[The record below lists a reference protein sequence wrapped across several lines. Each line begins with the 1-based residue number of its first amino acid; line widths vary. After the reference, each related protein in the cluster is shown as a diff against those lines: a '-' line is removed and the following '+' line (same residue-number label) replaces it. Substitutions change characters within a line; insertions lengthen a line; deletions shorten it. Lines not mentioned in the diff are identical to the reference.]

1 MGLEIFMERGITGE
15 AFRELGM
22 LVEVVFWLTTAS
34 DFLKPIF
41 WFLGS
46 AEITEVVL
54 GVFPN

>member
-1 MGLEIFMERGITGE
+1 MGLEIFIESGITAE
-15 AFRELGM
+15 VFRELGM
-22 LVEVVFWLTTAS
+22 LVEVVFWFTTAS

-46 AEITEVVL
+46 CEITEVVL

>member
-1 MGLEIFMERGITGE
+1 MESGITGE

-22 LVEVVFWLTTAS
+22 LVEVVFWFATAS
-34 DFLKPIF
+34 DFLKLIL

-46 AEITEVVL
+46 VEITEVVL